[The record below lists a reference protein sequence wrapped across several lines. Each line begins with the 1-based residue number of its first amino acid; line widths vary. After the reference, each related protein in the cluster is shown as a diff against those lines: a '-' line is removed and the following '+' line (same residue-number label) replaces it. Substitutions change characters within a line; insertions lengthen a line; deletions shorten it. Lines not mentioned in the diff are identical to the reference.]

1 MGEASTRDGVIANHE
16 GGEMPPTVT
25 LYSASIN
32 GQDGFFGPVITSVP
46 TGEDTGELW
55 DPLAW
60 LAARSDFCAYKRSR
74 K

>member
-32 GQDGFFGPVITSVP
+32 GQDGFFGPVIT
-46 TGEDTGELW
+46 GEAKEAGETPALQ
-55 DPLAW
+55 
-60 LAARSDFCAYKRSR
+60 DFSGGQ
-74 K
+74 